1 MFHSMTSGE
10 GLETQIS
17 HNHRY
22 ADMAESQLIE
32 LAKRDA
38 EAFGELYLRNV
49 DRIYNYVYY
58 RIGNAAEAED
68 LTARTF
74 HQALGNIERYVDQG
88 VPFAAWLYRIAHNLV
103 ANYHRTRSRWQLTSL
118 EDVELIGR
126 AADNPERS
134 AETHEKQRALWSAIG
149 RQPEERQRLLILKF
163 ADRLSND
170 EIGRLM
176 GRTESSIKSL
186 YFRTLKS
193 LRADL
198 EAREWQ

>member
-1 MFHSMTSGE
+1 
-10 GLETQIS
+10 
-17 HNHRY
+17 
-22 ADMAESQLIE
+22 
-32 LAKRDA
+32 
-38 EAFGELYLRNV
+38 
-49 DRIYNYVYY
+49 
-58 RIGNAAEAED
+58 
-68 LTARTF
+68 
-74 HQALGNIERYVDQG
+74 
-88 VPFAAWLYRIAHNLV
+88 V

-126 AADNPERS
+126 AADSPERS